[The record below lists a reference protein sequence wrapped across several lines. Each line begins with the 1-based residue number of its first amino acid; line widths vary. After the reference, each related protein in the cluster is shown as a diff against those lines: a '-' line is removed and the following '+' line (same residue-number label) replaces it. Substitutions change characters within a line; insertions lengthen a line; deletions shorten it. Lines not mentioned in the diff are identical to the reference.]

1 MQAHWPS
8 SSSLPPA
15 PLRVVWRRGTPR
27 TYAPERIGA
36 QESRA
41 RRRQLAPES
50 VAALADA
57 GRTGS
62 ALRQRL
68 KRRDIDPKLARFV
81 LLFYGRSCLRVADI
95 AWALGVSP
103 STASR
108 WLDRAE
114 REGLADKVYSP
125 VDRRGTSG
133 RLTGKGIA
141 LRKRVEHILATMP
154 SNQRP
159 RGVAY
164 GIRATLDRE
173 P

>member
-1 MQAHWPS
+1 MQPLWS
-8 SSSLPPA
+8 SSPTPPA
-15 PLRVVWRRGTPR
+15 RLRDVSRRGAPR
-27 TYAPERIGA
+27 TYAPERLRA
-36 QESRA
+36 DLSRV
-41 RRRQLAPES
+41 RRLERQPES
-50 VAALADA
+50 AAVLADA

-81 LLFYGRSCLRVADI
+81 LLFYGRSCIRVADI

-114 REGLADKVYSP
+114 REGLADQVYGL
-125 VDRRGTSG
+125 VDRRGTAG
-133 RLTGKGIA
+133 RLTERGVA
-141 LRKRVEHILATMP
+141 LRMRVERILATMP
-154 SNQRP
+154 SNERP
-159 RGVAY
+159 RGVAW
-164 GIRATLDRE
+164 GIRAMYDRD

>member
-1 MQAHWPS
+1 M
-8 SSSLPPA
+8 
-15 PLRVVWRRGTPR
+15 
-27 TYAPERIGA
+27 
-36 QESRA
+36 
-41 RRRQLAPES
+41 
-50 VAALADA
+50 LADA

-81 LLFYGRSCLRVADI
+81 LLFYGRSCVRVADI
-95 AWALGVSP
+95 AWSLGVSP

-114 REGLADKVYSP
+114 REGLAEKVYGP

-133 RLTGKGIA
+133 RLTGKGVA
-141 LRKRVEHILATMP
+141 LRMCVERILATMP
-154 SNQRP
+154 SNERP
-159 RGVAY
+159 RGVAW
-164 GIRATLDRE
+164 GIRSTLSRD

>member
-1 MQAHWPS
+1 MVIEVEPTAGAAAVG
-8 SSSLPPA
+8 LA
-15 PLRVVWRRGTPR
+15 PKATSHLR
-27 TYAPERIGA
+27 PERIGA
-36 QESRA
+36 HESRA
-41 RRRQLAPES
+41 RRQQVPPEL
-50 VAALADA
+50 VAKLADA

-81 LLFYGRSCLRVADI
+81 LLFYRRSCVRAADI

-114 REGLADKVYSP
+114 REGLAEKVYSP

-133 RLTGKGIA
+133 RLTAKG
-141 LRKRVEHILATMP
+141 VE
-154 SNQRP
+154 P
-159 RGVAY
+159 RM
-164 GIRATLDRE
+164 
-173 P
+173 